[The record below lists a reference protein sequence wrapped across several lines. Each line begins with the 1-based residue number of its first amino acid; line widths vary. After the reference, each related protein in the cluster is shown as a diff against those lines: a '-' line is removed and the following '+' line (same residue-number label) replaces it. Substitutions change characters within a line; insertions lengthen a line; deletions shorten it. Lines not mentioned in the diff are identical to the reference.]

1 MRRVFRTIERVARSR
16 ANVLISGESGTGKE
30 LVAKAIHELGSNAAG
45 PFVAINCAA
54 IPEPLMES
62 ELFGHERGSFTDA
75 TERRIGKFEQA
86 SGGTLFLDEIAE
98 LPTGV
103 QAKLLRALQER
114 SIERVGGRE
123 SIAVDARFVA
133 ATNRDLPREVSA
145 GRFREDLFYRL
156 NVIRIR
162 LPPLRERPGDVAPLA
177 AALLA
182 RLAPGLGRPD
192 PGLAATATAAL
203 EAEAWPGNVR
213 ELANVLERVL
223 VLRPAGAGGPIDG
236 DEIAAAIGGPPRA
249 ADGRP
254 EERGKGTLGEKIVA
268 LERSEITAA
277 LRAARGVKA
286 RAAEALGISRPTLDK
301 KIAELGIDL
310 WREGPG

>member
-1 MRRVFRTIERVARSR
+1 VE
-16 ANVLISGESGTGKE
+16 
-30 LVAKAIHELGSNAAG
+30 AA
-45 PFVAINCAA
+45 
-54 IPEPLMES
+54 
-62 ELFGHERGSFTDA
+62 D
-75 TERRIGKFEQA
+75 
-86 SGGTLFLDEIAE
+86 GGTLFLDEIGE
-98 LPTGV
+98 LALPLQV
-103 QAKLLRALQER
+103 KLLRVLQER
-114 SIERVGGRE
+114 AVVRIGAPVARRVDFRL
-123 SIAVDARFVA
+123 IA
-133 ATNRDLPREVSA
+133 ATNRDLEAEVRA